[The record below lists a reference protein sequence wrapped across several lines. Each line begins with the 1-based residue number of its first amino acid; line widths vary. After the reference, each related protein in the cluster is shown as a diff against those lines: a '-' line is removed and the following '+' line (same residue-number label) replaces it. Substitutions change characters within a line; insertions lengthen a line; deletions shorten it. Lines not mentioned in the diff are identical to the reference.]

1 MSCKLSYPVTTA
13 NVKRAKSVAR
23 VDTAMEDTG
32 RSTATEVCGDTF
44 WFINHLVKE
53 WRESTATVIIATA
66 NTVSARLATED
77 VEVTDRS
84 LINIIIVTSCVITL
98 ALFDILN
105 IIVFVVFF
113 LLN

>member
-1 MSCKLSYPVTTA
+1 M
-13 NVKRAKSVAR
+13 
-23 VDTAMEDTG
+23 
-32 RSTATEVCGDTF
+32 
-44 WFINHLVKE
+44 KE

-66 NTVSARLATED
+66 NTVLARLATED

-113 LLN
+113 S